1 MNPTDNYLIGEKM
14 NFVAAI
20 ILGVHIISVLGML
33 MLLLLQANKPE
44 KEIKNGFLHAAWTA
58 LLAGIILVSID
69 YEDIN
74 MGTIGFKS
82 VVFAVII
89 SLAYHAKGKGKLKNS
104 TWILMI
110 ALTTLNILVASFA
123 LAK

>member
-1 MNPTDNYLIGEKM
+1 M

-20 ILGVHIISVLGML
+20 FLGIHIFSVLGML
-33 MLLLLQANKPE
+33 IILLLQANKAE

-69 YEDIN
+69 YEDIH

-89 SLAYHAKGKGKLKNS
+89 ALGYHAKGKGKIKNGS
-104 TWILMI
+104 WVLMI
-110 ALTTLNILVASFA
+110 ALTVLNILVASFA